1 MWLGIT
7 ALLVAGFIGG
17 QSPFL
22 LKIALKEFPPL
33 LITILRFIIAS
44 VILFPFFI
52 KYSREL
58 NKSDIR
64 KLAGGSIFFAGNVGI
79 FGIAI
84 QYTGA
89 IVSNVLYTMA
99 PIIVGILSFYLLSER
114 FTKYKIIGAILAFLG
129 MAILIV
135 QSITN
140 SNILSLGTPLGN
152 ILTLGAVFSH
162 SFYFVISKRLTKTY
176 SPVVT
181 SFISYVVTVLILIP
195 FVLFEQLVRP
205 FNPAGV
211 TAVGLGSIIVMGIV
225 SSALMFFLI
234 QVGIQK
240 TSAFTAS
247 FYQYLGPLSA
257 AITAIPLLGE
267 RLTGS
272 LVIAGGLIIIGVFY
286 ATTYAQLKKQ

>member
-1 MWLGIT
+1 MWLGIIS
-7 ALLVAGFIGG
+7 LLFAGFIGG
-17 QSPFL
+17 QSPFF

-44 VILFPFFI
+44 VILFPFFM
-52 KYSREL
+52 KYSKEL
-58 NKSDIR
+58 KKSDVW
-64 KLAGGSIFFAGNVGI
+64 KLTGGSIFFAGNVGI

-89 IVSNVLYTMA
+89 IVSNILYTTA
-99 PIIVGILSFYLLSER
+99 PIIIGILSFYLLSER
-114 FTKYKIIGAILAFLG
+114 FTKNKIIGSILAFFG
-129 MAILIV
+129 VGILIT

-152 ILTLGAVFSH
+152 ILTLGAVLSW
-162 SFYFVISKRLTKTY
+162 SFYFVLSKKLTNTY

-181 SFISYVVTVLILIP
+181 SFVSYAVTVLVLLP

-205 FNPAGV
+205 FNPDSV
-211 TAVGLGSIIVMGIV
+211 TVVGFGSIVVLGIV

-234 QVGIQK
+234 QVAIQK
-240 TSAFTAS
+240 TSPFTAS

-267 RLTGS
+267 RPTGS
-272 LVIAGGLIIIGVFY
+272 LVIAGGLIVIGVFY
-286 ATTYAQLKKQ
+286 ATAYAQLKKQ